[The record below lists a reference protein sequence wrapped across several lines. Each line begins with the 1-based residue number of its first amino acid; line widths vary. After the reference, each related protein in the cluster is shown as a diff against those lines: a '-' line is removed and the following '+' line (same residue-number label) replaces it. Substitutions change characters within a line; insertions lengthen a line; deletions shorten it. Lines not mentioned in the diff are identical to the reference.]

1 MSLSSCLEYLPQT
14 WWLHIGDRPKKNVLV
29 CGYLDEFSLKFL
41 SEISQSV
48 FLFSC
53 DLTMTPKNNLTLVEK
68 GELKNYEY
76 DSIIINQYSNEA
88 LLTKIDLF
96 FLINNFLG
104 ENGTVCLYEHSESFY
119 SLFRKPFHVLLNI
132 FYDRRKYEFEVN
144 TNMKYIK
151 HFETIS
157 YGNRPHESHINGV
170 YFTNKNTFLL
180 KEKFKS
186 YLFNSPFSRLFTNTS
201 IWVMCKKNTCPNM
214 LNKLEQ
220 FVQSTPDIPWEGSKP
235 EIIKIYY
242 KSGKIIF
249 SLTSRR
255 GSQPEYIVVIAFNAA
270 SILQRDNEK
279 KIINYLQK
287 KPQLSSYVCDYY
299 FDAKFGNSKIY
310 LMTEL
315 SGVTVDIDNN
325 NLMVMTERAVA
336 VLNVFTKLTILV
348 DRNEFLSDL
357 LQSYIAILKKR
368 LPDYLSDILLI
379 EGYIKKSNIQS
390 IPSVF
395 MHGDMKLENFVL
407 DKTNHITG
415 LIDFE
420 LSEIEGFPLLDLLYL
435 ITYNLQTRKGY
446 DFSHAFWALFKNKTQ
461 LYEQNLVNNYC
472 NQYMLSSNQKKLLLV
487 VFFMHHYSQRSKIN
501 VHFEKELLEIES
513 SLKCVKEIINL
524 AAG

>member
-29 CGYLDEFSLKFL
+29 CGYMDEFSLKLL

-68 GELKNYEY
+68 VELKNYEY
-76 DSIIINQYSNEA
+76 DSIIINQYSNDA
-88 LLTKIDLF
+88 LLSSIDF
-96 FLINNFLG
+96 YFLINNFLC

-119 SLFRKPFHVLLNI
+119 SLFRKPFNVLLNI
-132 FYDRRKYEFEVN
+132 FFNRRKHEIESN
-144 TNMKYIK
+144 TNLKYIK

-157 YGNRPHESHINGV
+157 YDNRPHESHINGV

-180 KEKFKS
+180 KEKIKS
-186 YLFNSPFSRLFTNTS
+186 YLFNTPFSRLFTNTS

-214 LNKLEQ
+214 LNELEQ
-220 FVQSTPDIPWEGSKP
+220 FIQVSPEIPWEGTNPK
-235 EIIKIYY
+235 IIKIYY
-242 KSGKIIF
+242 KSGKIIL
-249 SLTSRR
+249 SLTSR
-255 GSQPEYIVVIAFNAA
+255 SEYQPEYIVVIALNSA

-279 KIINYLQK
+279 NVINYLQNN
-287 KPQLSSYVCDYY
+287 PQLSSYVSDYY
-299 FDAKFGNSKIY
+299 IDAKFGDSKIY

-325 NLMVMTERAVA
+325 NLMIMTERAA
-336 VLNVFTKLTILV
+336 EVLNVFTKSTIVV
-348 DRNEFLSDL
+348 DRNDCLCNL
-357 LQSYIAILKKR
+357 LLSYIAILKKR
-368 LPDYLSDILLI
+368 LPGYLRDILLI

-390 IPSVF
+390 MPSVF

-407 DKTNHITG
+407 DKTNHIAG

-435 ITYNLQTRKGY
+435 ITYNLQTRRGY
-446 DFSHAFWALFKNKTQ
+446 DFSHAFWALFERKTQ
-461 LYEQNLVNNYC
+461 LYEQNLINTYC
-472 NQYMLSSNQKKLLLV
+472 TQYKLSSNQKKFLLV

-501 VHFEKELLEIES
+501 VHFENEMLEIES
-513 SLKCVKEIINL
+513 SLKCVKKIINL

>member
-1 MSLSSCLEYLPQT
+1 
-14 WWLHIGDRPKKNVLV
+14 
-29 CGYLDEFSLKFL
+29 
-41 SEISQSV
+41 
-48 FLFSC
+48 
-53 DLTMTPKNNLTLVEK
+53 
-68 GELKNYEY
+68 
-76 DSIIINQYSNEA
+76 
-88 LLTKIDLF
+88 
-96 FLINNFLG
+96 
-104 ENGTVCLYEHSESFY
+104 
-119 SLFRKPFHVLLNI
+119 
-132 FYDRRKYEFEVN
+132 
-144 TNMKYIK
+144 
-151 HFETIS
+151 
-157 YGNRPHESHINGV
+157 
-170 YFTNKNTFLL
+170 
-180 KEKFKS
+180 
-186 YLFNSPFSRLFTNTS
+186 
-201 IWVMCKKNTCPNM
+201 
-214 LNKLEQ
+214 
-220 FVQSTPDIPWEGSKP
+220 
-235 EIIKIYY
+235 
-242 KSGKIIF
+242 
-249 SLTSRR
+249 
-255 GSQPEYIVVIAFNAA
+255 
-270 SILQRDNEK
+270 
-279 KIINYLQK
+279 
-287 KPQLSSYVCDYY
+287 
-299 FDAKFGNSKIY
+299 
-310 LMTEL
+310 MTEL

-446 DFSHAFWALFKNKTQ
+446 DFSHAFWALFNSKTQ

-501 VHFEKELLEIES
+501 VHFENEMLEIES
-513 SLKCVKEIINL
+513 SLKCVKKIINL